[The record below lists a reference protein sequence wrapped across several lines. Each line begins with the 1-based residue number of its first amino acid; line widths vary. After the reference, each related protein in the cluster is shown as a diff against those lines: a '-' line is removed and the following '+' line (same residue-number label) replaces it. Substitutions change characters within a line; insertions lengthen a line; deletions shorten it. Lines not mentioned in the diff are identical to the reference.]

1 MCTVAAFSNGDWDVE
16 HTNWSVTL
24 LRLSGSFVGLGA
36 AMMALK
42 GVLLMTTGN
51 DRSLVPW
58 FAFLTSIGFCLAS
71 AALWRTCQ
79 RWRFLA
85 VVGGVAA
92 AVGVGAAI
100 ISVGYLVTGT
110 IPETPDAPGLV
121 GLSYA
126 VSSAAIALAI
136 VSLGILILVNRS
148 LTGRWRWL
156 PIGLILAQLPI
167 FIVSGAIGDTAG
179 SEDVTDGLG
188 LALTGAAWML
198 LGWAIAYRHQP
209 QPTGQ
214 SVARSSAS

>member
-1 MCTVAAFSNGDWDVE
+1 
-16 HTNWSVTL
+16 
-24 LRLSGSFVGLGA
+24 
-36 AMMALK
+36 MMGIK

-58 FAFLTSIGFCLAS
+58 FALLTSIGFCLGA
-71 AALWRTCQ
+71 AALWRATN

-85 VVGGVAA
+85 VLGGVAS

-100 ISVGYLVTGT
+100 ISVGYLVSGT

-121 GLSYA
+121 GLPYA
-126 VSSAAIALAI
+126 VASGGVALAI

-156 PIGLILAQLPI
+156 PIGLILGQIPI
-167 FIVSGAIGDTAG
+167 FIISGAIGDTVG

-198 LGWAIAYRHQP
+198 LGWALAYRHQR

-214 SVARSSAS
+214 SVALRNRRAAPSCRTFPFRSSGSRRW